1 MRRDLLSRYALMKT
15 IELHVAVDEGRDDK
29 TFDVVILP
37 DLNEFT
43 QVPIFEDKSWRKFCG
58 HPTNP
63 RRRK

>member
-1 MRRDLLSRYALMKT
+1 MKT
-15 IELHVAVDEGRDDK
+15 IALHFAVDDGRDDQ
-29 TFDVVILP
+29 TVAHVILP

-43 QVPIFEDKSWRKFCG
+43 QVPVSEDKSWRKFCG